1 MRWKQSREQNDDVK
15 ERMWTVMLLPCDK
28 GSMAYNLTT
37 VYIFSFRV
45 WTARTPKKM
54 RDTIFD
60 LD

>member
-45 WTARTPKKM
+45 
-54 RDTIFD
+54 
-60 LD
+60 